1 LIFAAVAKTMGIVAI
16 AALATTT
23 GSSGAV
29 STAEKSS
36 AHAPPQTVQGAH
48 GGRILLAYPV
58 VTHSH

>member
-36 AHAPPQTVQGAH
+36 AHAPPQTVQGAT
-48 GGRILLAYPV
+48 AEEY
-58 VTHSH
+58 